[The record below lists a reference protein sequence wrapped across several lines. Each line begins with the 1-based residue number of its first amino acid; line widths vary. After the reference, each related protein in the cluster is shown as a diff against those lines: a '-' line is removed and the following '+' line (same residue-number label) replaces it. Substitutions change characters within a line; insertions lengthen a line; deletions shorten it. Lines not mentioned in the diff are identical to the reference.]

1 MKTTAT
7 RAGRAEGAAKNG
19 LVIEPIRRNTKG
31 CNGCGRCNF
40 GCPHGAKMSV
50 DIAYLP
56 RAVAKGAQVW
66 SDCLV
71 DRVIVAAGRRGPD
84 SAAVELGPAPAL
96 AKLEAKKPFKA
107 GATPQ
112 VIAIAGTNFQ
122 PGMTARLVS
131 PMDTDVTTF
140 PAMALEQL
148 SPTSFQLRT
157 PLEAAGTYEISVRTP
172 DGQRSN
178 TLTLTVRK

>member
-1 MKTTAT
+1 MTFDRVT
-7 RAGRAEGAAKNG
+7 RFAAGCIDLMSRFSSRLWRLGSRLAASRAAARLRDLPPGWHHAIRGASVALVLLVAGAA
-19 LVIEPIRRNTKG
+19 
-31 CNGCGRCNF
+31 F
-40 GCPHGAKMSV
+40 
-50 DIAYLP
+50 
-56 RAVAKGAQVW
+56 
-66 SDCLV
+66 V

-84 SAAVELGPAPAL
+84 AAAVELGPAPAL

-140 PAMALEQL
+140 PAVALEQL